1 MTEIA
6 RRSEEVRGAFSARR
20 TRPLPAP
27 GSKVHVQSHPTVRSC
42 DRAIDSSRGRVH
54 HAGGSLAT
62 VRECNMPLQLTL
74 PKDRSGAV
82 DAAEDADERANIRG
96 LVLAILSMRL
106 GEHSTFL
113 VPPELAYG
121 SRGKGDVVGP
131 DEALDFDVEL
141 LGVDGEYRRA

>member
-6 RRSEEVRGAFSARR
+6 PGLKKYVEREGAADAPR
-20 TRPLPAP
+20 PAP
-27 GSKVHVQSHPTVRSC
+27 GSKVHVHFTATVRSS
-42 DRAIDSSRGRVH
+42 DRAIDSSRGEFTTQV
-54 HAGGSLAT
+54 GGIT
-62 VRECNMPLQLTL
+62 VRKCNMPLQLTL
-74 PKDRSGAV
+74 PKNNSGAA

-96 LVLAILSMRL
+96 FVLAILSMRL
-106 GEHSTFL
+106 GERSTFL

-141 LGVDGEYRRA
+141 LGVDGEYHRA